1 MCRAKKLYAIGIEP
15 WSWRS
20 DTTIWRHNQGKKTW
34 DSKIP
39 IGRTLFEGPLKKAG
53 INDQMW
59 FSKWKVELQ
68 TKAFNIRSFVKETA
82 SYIKCASIV
91 LVIKSNIRKVM
102 WEGQFMKLNF
112 WAGITA
118 LECKDLWLLPTNQ
131 HCLSSHL
138 ETSDDTK
145 LCLSNINKMHKE
157 CARTLPVNSYLP
169 TLDCSFTEDN

>member
-34 DSKIP
+34 DS
-39 IGRTLFEGPLKKAG
+39 
-53 INDQMW
+53 
-59 FSKWKVELQ
+59 
-68 TKAFNIRSFVKETA
+68 RSQLVILYLRGLSRKQV
-82 SYIKCASIV
+82 SMIKCDSLNGKLSFKQRHSTFEV
-91 LVIKSNIRKVM
+91 LWRKLQIISNVQVKCWWSKSNIRKVM
-102 WEGQFMKLNF
+102 WEGQLMKLNF

-118 LECKDLWLLPTNQ
+118 LECQNVWLLPTNQ

-138 ETSDDTK
+138 ETSDTK
-145 LCLSNINKMHKE
+145 LCWSNINKMHKE

-169 TLDCSFTEDN
+169 TLDCFFTEDN